1 MVLGEPVTLAKVTG
15 ILLAVAA
22 VLSLAN
28 FKGFTA
34 TGRSRLR
41 SMLYLL
47 GATLAF
53 GIAGALN
60 KEAINQGSPT
70 VPLVIVQTITFTAA
84 SFIHMLATRRVRPNG
99 ITLRFA
105 PLVGILQ
112 LTWTALLF
120 QSLQTGDASI
130 SFPIVQI
137 SFVLTAILAVAL
149 ILCRRDGSAAL
160 LTPPAWIALG
170 RRSDRSLSVGQ
181 RKRGRTFVPRSIA

>member
-1 MVLGEPVTLAKVTG
+1 LDEPVTLAKVLG

-22 VLSLAN
+22 VLSLADLR
-28 FKGFTA
+28 GFA
-34 TGRSRLR
+34 AIGRSRLR

-47 GATLAF
+47 AATLAF

-99 ITLRFA
+99 TTLRFA
-105 PLVGILQ
+105 PLVGLLQ

-130 SFPIVQI
+130 SFPIVQL
-137 SFVLTAILAVAL
+137 SFVLTAILAVAFL
-149 ILCRRDGSAAL
+149 REAVTRNLVIGLSAASL
-160 LTPPAWIALG
+160 AVIAFAL
-170 RRSDRSLSVGQ
+170 
-181 RKRGRTFVPRSIA
+181 A